1 MNEQANSDYIKN
13 PAENIFIN
21 KIADFFLAGIIV
33 FNGILNFIL
42 GEIISEGLCISLFLI
57 YLCSKIKTKIYFPL
71 HLVLLIIFIL
81 ISIAQAFN
89 TENQIRLLFLYPY
102 LFFMAIIMLPVY
114 EKNSEL
120 DSNFIAKIFIYF
132 AVISSLYAVSQRLG
146 FSILLSVENE
156 IRATGLSRS
165 SLNLTGC
172 LFSALAVCLLTARK
186 NYKSLIF
193 ELIIFLGLVAA
204 GGRGGMIS
212 AIILLVCIYLKD
224 FKNNK
229 KLSFFMVLSIII
241 IAIITGKHF
250 QRAFSAF
257 NFSDD
262 QSNLERLDAYLLFF
276 KQFQI
281 LGGGIG
287 TTSPAVMRFASATGF
302 ESSLLNIIYE
312 LGIGF
317 SIIFAAGIIAWFT
330 KLQNTIRKN
339 LLILAIAIL
348 PMFAGQQLYGIPS
361 AFVSLI
367 LCTYIILSNRER
379 LEL

>member
-1 MNEQANSDYIKN
+1 MNEQANLDYIKN

-57 YLCSKIKTKIYFPL
+57 YLCSKIKTKIYFPI

-102 LFFMAIIMLPVY
+102 LFFVAIIMLPVY
-114 EKNSEL
+114 EESSEL

-193 ELIIFLGLVAA
+193 ELIIFLGLVAP

-212 AIILLVCIYLKD
+212 AIILLVCIYY
-224 FKNNK
+224 
-229 KLSFFMVLSIII
+229 LS
-241 IAIITGKHF
+241 
-250 QRAFSAF
+250 
-257 NFSDD
+257 
-262 QSNLERLDAYLLFF
+262 
-276 KQFQI
+276 
-281 LGGGIG
+281 
-287 TTSPAVMRFASATGF
+287 
-302 ESSLLNIIYE
+302 
-312 LGIGF
+312 
-317 SIIFAAGIIAWFT
+317 
-330 KLQNTIRKN
+330 N
-339 LLILAIAIL
+339 LLI
-348 PMFAGQQLYGIPS
+348 F
-361 AFVSLI
+361 
-367 LCTYIILSNRER
+367 IIFKIQFFITHLGP
-379 LEL
+379 